1 MILYH
6 FLLLYFEP
14 AFKKA
19 NHLSTWNN
27 DRSLKKNILT
37 KKNNNNPIGY
47 YTLIYGRVTLL
58 TYNLR

>member
-1 MILYH
+1 MIFYH
-6 FLLLYFEP
+6 FLLLYFEL

-27 DRSLKKNILT
+27 GSLKKNILT
-37 KKNNNNPIGY
+37 KKNNNNLIGY

>member
-37 KKNNNNPIGY
+37 KKTTTIPQDI
-47 YTLIYGRVTLL
+47 TH
-58 TYNLR
+58 